1 MFHCEA
7 SLVEDVDDV
16 ADVRRLFLH
25 VELYNVGKKRRI
37 QEDVHDR
44 GKNRNKMMRSGRY
57 RVFFLIARTI

>member
-44 GKNRNKMMRSGRY
+44 GKNRNKMIRSGR
-57 RVFFLIARTI
+57 